1 MLFNSYVFIFAFL
14 PVTLAGYFLLTQFS
28 SHRPSLLWLT
38 GASLFFYG
46 WWNPQYLL
54 LLLGSI
60 LFNYWTGLTLARMC
74 RDHSPWLRPTLAGG
88 IAVNLAIIGY
98 YKYAAFIVDNVA
110 ALTGAHFTIN
120 AIVLPLAISFFT
132 FQQIAYLVDAS
143 RGETAE
149 YDFID
154 YCLFVTFYPQL
165 IAGPIVHHREVMPQF
180 AAPGQRRFDS
190 RAFAEGITFFTAGLF
205 KKVVL
210 ADNLAKIVDPAFSA
224 VAGGD
229 PLSAATAWIGVFAY
243 SFQLYFDFSGYSD
256 MAVGL
261 ARMVGIRLPYNF
273 NSPYKAVNII
283 DFWRCWHMTLSRFL
297 RDYLYIPLGG
307 SRRGPVRRYGNLL
320 ITMLLGGMW
329 HGAGW
334 TFVIWGGLHGLYLV
348 INHAFHALR
357 RATGLNREHGW
368 FGLLAGRLIT
378 FIAVTMAWVFFRA
391 PTTDAAF
398 AMLNALTGGYG
409 LIDPAESLS
418 VHRYALMGVLLIVV
432 WSMPNTQQMIDACG
446 NRHSYLRWAPTAA
459 WATAVSAGLI
469 FSITQLSK
477 VSAFIYFNF

>member
-14 PVTLAGYFLLTQFS
+14 PVTLAGYFLFTKFS
-28 SHRPSLLWLT
+28 SRRPGLLWLT
-38 GASLFFYG
+38 AASLFFYG

-54 LLLGSI
+54 LLLGSM
-60 LFNYWTGLTLARMC
+60 LFNYLTGLTLARMY
-74 RDHSPWLRPTLAGG
+74 RGHSPRLGPTLAVG
-88 IAVNLAIIGY
+88 IAVNLLIIAY
-98 YKYAAFIVDNVA
+98 YKYANFIVDNVA
-110 ALTGAHFTIN
+110 ALTGAHFTMN

-149 YDFID
+149 YDIID

-165 IAGPIVHHREVMPQF
+165 IAGPIVHHKEVMPQF

-190 RAFAEGITFFTAGLF
+190 HAFAEGITFFTAGLF

-210 ADNLAKIVDPAFSA
+210 ADNLAKIADPTFAA
-224 VAGGD
+224 AAGGD
-229 PLSAATAWIGVFAY
+229 PVTAVTAWIGIFAY
-243 SFQLYFDFSGYSD
+243 SFQIYFDFSGYSD

-261 ARMVGIRLPYNF
+261 ARMVAIRLPYNF

-283 DFWRCWHMTLSRFL
+283 DFWRRWHMTLSRFL

-307 SRRGPVRRYGNLL
+307 SRRGPARRYVNLL
-320 ITMLLGGMW
+320 LTMFLGGMW

-348 INHAFHALR
+348 INHAIDAV
-357 RATGLNREHGW
+357 RAAAGLNRKYGW
-368 FGLLAGRLIT
+368 LGASAGRLIT
-378 FIAVTMAWVFFRA
+378 FVAVTVAWVFFRA

-398 AMLNALTGGYG
+398 ALFHGLTGGYG

-418 VHRYALMGVLLIVV
+418 PHRYALMGALLIVV
-432 WSMPNTQQMIDACG
+432 WIMPNTQQTIDASG
-446 NRHSYLRWAPTAA
+446 SQPPYLRWAPTVA
-459 WATAVSAGLI
+459 WATAVSACLL